1 MQVKL
6 KQLIVPPGQQLLIT
20 DVSWLMYEQ
29 LLEEVGEKRGS
40 RINYSEGVLE
50 IMVPS
55 LEHESDKVII
65 GDLITALL
73 EELDIEFI
81 SLASTTFK
89 SELMK
94 QGLEADNCFYI
105 ENEAVIRGKKR
116 LDLTVDPPPD
126 LALEI
131 DITSRTRLNNYE
143 VLGVKELWRF
153 NGTQLEIN
161 VLESGK
167 YVRVNESYHFP
178 VFSVKEVISQY
189 LERSKIDGRNKTMK
203 AFRAWVREKITQRQ
217 NYPE

>member
-105 ENEAVIRGKKR
+105 
-116 LDLTVDPPPD
+116 
-126 LALEI
+126 
-131 DITSRTRLNNYE
+131 Y
-143 VLGVKELWRF
+143 
-153 NGTQLEIN
+153 
-161 VLESGK
+161 
-167 YVRVNESYHFP
+167 
-178 VFSVKEVISQY
+178 
-189 LERSKIDGRNKTMK
+189 
-203 AFRAWVREKITQRQ
+203 
-217 NYPE
+217 